1 MDFNRDE
8 SQDAVA
14 EVVVSL
20 LERDAARDI
29 ELWPKLV
36 DSGLLTVALPERHGG
51 DGMGLLEISAM
62 LTELATDA
70 VQVPALATLG
80 LGVLPLLA
88 SAPDA
93 LADKIFPAVA
103 EGAVLTAAL
112 HEPGAPFAVKP
123 ETVAEPD
130 GDVVRISG
138 RKVAV
143 PYADRARWLLVPT
156 DSGIAVVESGTPG
169 LTVRESPA
177 STGAPESS
185 VYLERVEIP
194 DAHLLPDGLDDLH
207 RYALASIGSV
217 ADGLLKGVLAL
228 TAEHLRTRRQFG
240 RPLAEFQAVAQQI
253 ADVYVVS
260 RTLHAAAVSANWALA
275 QQIGRGPARSRTDG
289 AGERS
294 GGAEEGRTEPSGAAA
309 RDAGGGA
316 DKHRIDDDLDVLAYC
331 VAADLPAAMQKCH
344 HLHGGIGVDVTHPL
358 HRYYSQAKDIARWL
372 GGASFRL
379 DRLGARC
386 SST

>member
-1 MDFNRDE
+1 MDFDRDE

-20 LERDAARDI
+20 LERNSARDI
-29 ELWPKLV
+29 ELWPSIV
-36 DSGLLTVALPERHGG
+36 DSGLLSVALPERFGG
-51 DGMGLLEISAM
+51 DGMGLLEVSAM

-70 VQVPALATLG
+70 VQAPALVTLG
-80 LGVLPLLA
+80 FGALPLIGRIPDELA
-88 SAPDA
+88 ER
-93 LADKIFPAVA
+93 IFPAVA

-112 HEPGAPFAVKP
+112 HEPGAPFTVKP
-123 ETVAEPD
+123 ETIAVID
-130 GDVVRISG
+130 GDSVRITG
-138 RKVAV
+138 HKIGV
-143 PYADRARWLLVPT
+143 PYADRARWILVPA
-156 DSGIAVVESGTPG
+156 DSGIAVVDGDAPGITRLASPSSDGTPEFSLHFDG
-169 LTVRESPA
+169 VAVPA
-177 STGAPESS
+177 GQ
-185 VYLERVEIP
+185 
-194 DAHLLPDGLDDLH
+194 LLPGGIAELH
-207 RYALASIGSV
+207 RLALASIGAV

-228 TAEHLRTRRQFG
+228 TAEHVRTRHQFG

-275 QQIGRGPARSRTDG
+275 QTDQGPEHRERT
-289 AGERS
+289 
-294 GGAEEGRTEPSGAAA
+294 
-309 RDAGGGA
+309 
-316 DKHRIDDDLDVLAYC
+316 DDDLDVLAYA
-331 VAADLPAAMQKCH
+331 VASDLPAAMQKCH
-344 HLHGGIGVDVTHPL
+344 HLHGGIGVDITHPL

>member
-1 MDFNRDE
+1 MDFTRDE

-20 LERDAARDI
+20 LEHESARDI
-29 ELWPKLV
+29 ALWPVLTG
-36 DSGLLTVALPERHGG
+36 SGLLAVPLPERFGG
-51 DGMGLLEISAM
+51 DDMGLLEVSAM

-70 VQVPALATLG
+70 VQIPALTTLG
-80 LGVLPLLA
+80 FGVLPLLA
-88 SAPDA
+88 IGVPDI
-93 LADKIFPAVA
+93 LAEKVFPAVA

-112 HEPGAPFAVKP
+112 HEVGSPFTTKP
-123 ETVAEPD
+123 ETTAVPD
-130 GDVVRISG
+130 GMTVRISG
-138 RKVAV
+138 QKVAV
-143 PYADRARWLLVPT
+143 PYADTARWILVPT
-156 DSGIAVVESGTPG
+156 DGGVAVVDGDAPG
-169 LTVRESPA
+169 ITRTASPTSDGVPEFSLTFDSVQIPA
-177 STGAPESS
+177 EQ
-185 VYLERVEIP
+185 
-194 DAHLLPDGLDDLH
+194 LLPDGIADLH
-207 RYALASIGSV
+207 RQALACMGSV

-228 TAEHLRTRRQFG
+228 TAEHVRTREQFG

-275 QQIGRGPARSRTDG
+275 QDDASAQHRERT
-289 AGERS
+289 
-294 GGAEEGRTEPSGAAA
+294 
-309 RDAGGGA
+309 
-316 DKHRIDDDLDVLAYC
+316 DDDLDVLAYT
-331 VAADLPAAMQKCH
+331 VASELPAALQKCH

-372 GGASFRL
+372 GGESFRL